1 MAVAPHPPHPHAV
14 FKVLKNARRK
24 YLASGNAIVVTIP
37 TIPTTAHTAAIVV
50 SGTITPAKG
59 VKLPTS
65 VTVELWNNGVLKA
78 TQTAPV
84 DPVTGAFTTTFPAN
98 TAAAGVGY
106 AHVFSTSPAG
116 TATSASFTIT

>member
-24 YLASGNAIVVTIP
+24 YLASGNAIVVTIT
-37 TIPTTAHTAAIVV
+37 TIPNHAATATTTV
-50 SGTITPAKG
+50 SGTITAAKG
-59 VKLPTS
+59 VKFPTS
-65 VTVELWNNGVLKA
+65 VSVALWNNGVLKA

-98 TAAAGVGY
+98 TLAAGPAY
-106 AHVFSTSPAG
+106 AQVTSASPAG
-116 TATSASFTIT
+116 SATSASFTVT

>member
-24 YLASGNAIVVTIP
+24 YLASGNAIAIAITTIP
-37 TIPTTAHTAAIVV
+37 NHAATTTTVV

-59 VKLPTS
+59 VRLPATVS
-65 VTVELWNNGVLKA
+65 VALWNNGVLKA
-78 TQTAPV
+78 TQTATV

-98 TAAAGVGY
+98 TLAAGPAY
-106 AHVFSTSPAG
+106 AVVTSTSPAG
-116 TATSASFTIT
+116 TATSASFTVT